1 MAVVSLIMR
10 LHMSVCSKDIRPSL
24 TTSIM
29 KRSEALPTVEK
40 ERFDKMI
47 SEELFERDYT
57 VFADEE

>member
-1 MAVVSLIMR
+1 
-10 LHMSVCSKDIRPSL
+10 MSVCSKDIRPSL